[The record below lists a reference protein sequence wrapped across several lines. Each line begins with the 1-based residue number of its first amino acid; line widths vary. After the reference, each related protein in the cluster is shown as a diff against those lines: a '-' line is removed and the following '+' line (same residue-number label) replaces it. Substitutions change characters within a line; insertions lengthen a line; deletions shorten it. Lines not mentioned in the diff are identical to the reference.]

1 VAEATQ
7 KFAPGTPIWIDLG
20 TPDVAASVAFYGQ
33 LFGWQARDLGEQMG
47 HYTILSQGGKE
58 VAAVT
63 PLMSPQQPTAWT
75 TYVST
80 TDAEETA
87 RKVTAAGGQV
97 LSAPLV
103 VMDQGT
109 MAVFADPGGAMF
121 AVWQP
126 GAMQGAGLVNAPNS
140 LSWNELSTRD
150 MAAAKTFYTSV
161 FPWTAKSNAMPDG
174 SEYVEWQIDGNSI
187 GGGMQM
193 GQQFPPQVPP
203 FWLVYFAVANADATV
218 ARAQEL
224 GGNTMQPPMDIP
236 QGRIAVVTDPQG
248 AAFAVI
254 QLAR

>member
-1 VAEATQ
+1 VTDAKT
-7 KFAPGTPIWIDLG
+7 FAPGTPIWIDLG
-20 TPDVAASVAFYGQ
+20 TPDLAASTKFYGD
-33 LFGWQARDLGEQMG
+33 LFGWQAQDLGEQMG
-47 HYTILSQGGKE
+47 HYTIFSQDGKS
-58 VAAVT
+58 VAAVS

-87 RKVTAAGGQV
+87 KKVTAGGGQV
-97 LSAPLV
+97 IAAP
-103 VMDQGT
+103 MQIADQGT
-109 MAVFADPGGAMF
+109 MAVFLDPGGAAF

-126 GAMQGAGLVNAPNS
+126 AAMKGAELVNTPNS

-150 MAAAKTFYTSV
+150 MAAAKAFYTSV
-161 FPWTAKSNAMPDG
+161 FPWTAHANAMPDG
-174 SEYVEWQIDGNSI
+174 SEYVEWQVGGTSI

-193 GQQFPPQVPP
+193 GSQFPPQVPP
-203 FWLVYFAVANADATV
+203 FWLVYFAVASADATV
-218 ARAQEL
+218 AKAQQL

-236 QGRIAVVTDPQG
+236 QGRIAVLTDPQG